1 MTIGKFIINKF
12 VPFLV
17 WIAGAKKG
25 SWEEKKYT
33 VVLQS
38 LIMTPVKRLKG
49 IRRVSKSVEQ
59 QYDGISGLYIKD
71 NYYEGRMR
79 YSVVNGV
86 IKNISSIENMQ
97 LIRKEMNEVL
107 KTIEFNSVLEVG
119 VGELTTLESV
129 FDEFGPKIDVYG
141 VDLSVNRIYHGLK
154 EYRKRH
160 KIDPTVAKGN
170 AIRLPFPDN
179 SFDLVYTRHTLEQMP
194 TIYKEAL
201 DELIRVSKRHVILF
215 EPSYELASL
224 SQRIKMHN
232 SDYVRGI
239 IRFVKNR
246 SDVCIKKFYLM
257 KNSANPMN
265 HTACYKLELSEP
277 VLGDNSSVSFV
288 CPYSRSPLVNKSGY
302 FFSEESSRAYPI
314 IEGIPVLDY
323 DYSVGISEPDF

>member
-79 YSVVNGV
+79 YSVVDGEV
-86 IKNISSIENMQ
+86 KHISSIENMQ
-97 LIRKEMNEVL
+97 FIRQEMNEVL
-107 KTIEFNSVLEVG
+107 KSIQFNNVLEVG
-119 VGELTTLESV
+119 VGELTTLESIY
-129 FDEFGPKIDVYG
+129 DNFGPDIEAYG
-141 VDLSVNRIYHGLK
+141 LDLSVNRIYHGLK

-160 KIDPTVAKGN
+160 KLVPTVVKGN

-201 DELIRVSKRHVILF
+201 DEIIRVSKRHVILF
-215 EPSYELASL
+215 EPSYELASM

-239 IRFVKNR
+239 MGFLKNR
-246 SDVCIKKFYLM
+246 SDILINSFYLM

-265 HTACYKLELSEP
+265 HTSCSKLELINPFVAERAP
-277 VLGDNSSVSFV
+277 VPFV
-288 CPYSRSPLVNKSGY
+288 CPQSKSPLIKKDGY
-302 FFSEESSRAYPI
+302 YFSETSSRAYPI

-323 DYSVGISEPDF
+323 DYSVGITEPDL

>member
-79 YSVVNGV
+79 YSVVNGE
-86 IKNISSIENMQ
+86 IMNISSIENMQ

-107 KTIEFNSVLEVG
+107 QTIEFNSVLEVG

-129 FDEFGPKIDVYG
+129 FDKFGPKIDVYG

-160 KIDPTVAKGN
+160 KIDPTVVKGN

-194 TIYKEAL
+194 TVYKEAL
-201 DELIRVSKRHVILF
+201 GEIIRVSKRHVILF
-215 EPSYELASL
+215 EPSYELASV

-239 IRFVKNR
+239 MRFVKNR
-246 SDVCIKKFYLM
+246 SEVCIKKFYLM

-265 HTACYKLELSEP
+265 HTACYKLELREP
-277 VLGDNSSVSFV
+277 VPGGSSPISFV
-288 CPYSRSPLVNKSGY
+288 CPYSKSPLIKKDGY
-302 FFSEESSRAYPI
+302 YFSEGSLRAYPI

-323 DYSVGISEPDF
+323 DYSVGISEPDS

>member
-1 MTIGKFIINKF
+1 MTIGKLIINKF
-12 VPFLV
+12 IPFLV
-17 WIAGAKKG
+17 RLAGAKKG

-79 YSVVNGV
+79 YSVVNGD

-107 KTIEFNSVLEVG
+107 EKIEFISVLEVG
-119 VGELTTLESV
+119 VGELTTLESI
-129 FDEFGPKIDVYG
+129 FDKFGPKIDAYG

-160 KIDPTVAKGN
+160 KIDPTVVKGN

-201 DELIRVSKRHVILF
+201 DEIIRVSKRHVILF
-215 EPSYELASL
+215 EPSYELASMA
-224 SQRIKMHN
+224 QRIKMHN
-232 SDYVRGI
+232 SDYVRGVMG
-239 IRFVKNR
+239 FLKKR
-246 SDVCIKKFYLM
+246 SDILIDSFYLM

-265 HTACYKLELSEP
+265 HTACYKLQLTKPFVSGRAP
-277 VLGDNSSVSFV
+277 VPLV
-288 CPYSRSPLVNKSGY
+288 CPQSKSPLIKKDGY
-302 FFSEESSRAYPI
+302 YFSEKLSRAYPI

-323 DYSVGISEPDF
+323 DYSVGISEPNS

>member
-1 MTIGKFIINKF
+1 MNIGKFVINK
-12 VPFLV
+12 VIPMLV
-17 WIAGAKKG
+17 SLAGVKKG
-25 SWEEKKYT
+25 TWEEKKYT

-49 IRRVSKSVEQ
+49 IRRVSKTVEQ
-59 QYDGISGLYIKD
+59 QYDRISGLYIKD

-79 YSVVNGV
+79 YSVVDGEV
-86 IKNISSIENMQ
+86 KNISSIENMQ
-97 LIRKEMNEVL
+97 FIRKEMNEVL
-107 KTIEFNSVLEVG
+107 QEIEFNSVLEVG

-129 FDEFGPKIDVYG
+129 YDKFGPEIDAYG
-141 VDLSVNRIYHGLK
+141 VDLSVNRVYHGLR
-154 EYRKRH
+154 EYRSRH
-160 KIDPTVAKGN
+160 KIDPTVVKGN

-201 DELIRVSKRHVILF
+201 DEIIRVCKRHVVLF
-215 EPSYELASL
+215 EPSYELATL

-239 IRFVKNR
+239 MKFLKTR
-246 SDVCIKKFYLM
+246 SDILVNSFYLM

-265 HTACYKLELSEP
+265 HTACYRLELK
-277 VLGDNSSVSFV
+277 NAFVSDKARVPFV
-288 CPYSRSPLVNKSGY
+288 CPYSKSPLVKKDGY
-302 FFSEESSRAYPI
+302 YFSKESARAYPI

-323 DYSVGISEPDF
+323 DYSVGLSEPD